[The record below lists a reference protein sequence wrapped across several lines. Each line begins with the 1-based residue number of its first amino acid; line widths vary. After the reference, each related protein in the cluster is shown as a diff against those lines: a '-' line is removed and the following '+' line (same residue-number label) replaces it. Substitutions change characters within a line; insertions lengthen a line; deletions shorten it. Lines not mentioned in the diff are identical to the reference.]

1 MGTEYAGCPR
11 AAIFGAARWVHADLE
26 TLVRIA
32 DLLGSDRALTWVF
45 TGDSITQGIRHTW
58 GARAW
63 VEHVHERVR
72 WEHGRW
78 QDAIVNTGVAGWGA
92 PDVLGAFD
100 VLVARFQPEV
110 VSIALGMNDAMGGRQ
125 GLASFASAMSQLVR
139 RSEALGAVVV
149 LHTPNTVGW
158 EAGNVSDLVAAYA
171 QVVRDVAADFDLQ
184 VVDHQARWSARFDG
198 GPPAG
203 WLDDGVHPNAEGH
216 RQLAAAFFDTVG
228 LGQFT

>member
-1 MGTEYAGCPR
+1 M
-11 AAIFGAARWVHADLE
+11 
-26 TLVRIA
+26 RIA

-158 EAGNVSDLVAAYA
+158 EAAERLGPRRG
-171 QVVRDVAADFDLQ
+171 VRPGGARRCSGLRLQ

-198 GPPAG
+198 GPPPG